1 MYEIIGTINH
11 VHVVWR

>member
-11 VHVVWR
+11 VHVVWS